1 MKVQHGKDLAN
12 HSGPESC
19 GDACEGAAEA
29 LTGETGGSAIEP
41 RNQNSG
47 DADAVKRCG
56 RQNGP
61 GRYMRVLGRSGAV
74 GDPAHAGKFPAQKL
88 GDLRRARRDDAG
100 QFREGQEPHA
110 WTTIGGEVGCARSTR
125 EAVEQGQPARG
136 DGGGKERSQGER
148 WTGPRTPDTVPDQL
162 CVDGPGRRT
171 SGSAPESAAAVHG
184 AHASHHAAATCGQ
197 LL

>member
-1 MKVQHGKDLAN
+1 
-12 HSGPESC
+12 
-19 GDACEGAAEA
+19 
-29 LTGETGGSAIEP
+29 
-41 RNQNSG
+41 
-47 DADAVKRCG
+47 
-56 RQNGP
+56 
-61 GRYMRVLGRSGAV
+61 MRVLGQSCAV

-110 WTTIGGEVGCARSTR
+110 WTIIGGEVGCAHSTW
-125 EAVEQGQPARG
+125 EAIEQGQPARG

-148 WTGPRTPDTVPDQL
+148 WTGPRTPDTEPDQL

-184 AHASHHAAATCGQ
+184 AATCGQ
-197 LL
+197 LLQPPEERGGGGGWSDVAGVREDSPSAGGRAWPSP